1 MKKRPV
7 MLHRVIYGS
16 IERFIGILIEHYA
29 GAFPL
34 WLSPVQVNIIPVNNE
49 NHSNYCEQIKNILL
63 ENNIRVEVDYREEKL
78 SYKMRQS
85 VVNKNPYTL
94 IIGQKEMDE
103 NKISYRKYGSEET
116 ITIDIDKFITMINN
130 EIKTKV

>member
-1 MKKRPV
+1 

-49 NHSNYCEQIKNILL
+49 YHLDYSNKLKQIL
-63 ENNIRVEVDYREEKL
+63 EENDIRVNLDDRNEKL
-78 SYKMRQS
+78 SYKMRESQT
-85 VVNKNPYTL
+85 KKIPLTL
-94 IIGQKEMDE
+94 IIGDNEVNEKTV
-103 NKISYRKYGSEET
+103 SYRVFGSKDT
-116 ITIDIDKFITMINN
+116 TTLSIDEFVQKINDA
-130 EIKTKV
+130 IKNKSKNI

>member
-1 MKKRPV
+1 

-49 NHSNYCEQIKNILL
+49 YHLEYSNKIYNLL
-63 ENNIRVEVDYREEKL
+63 RENNIRANIDLKDEKL
-78 SYKMRQS
+78 SYKMRESQT
-85 VVNKNPYTL
+85 KKIPYTL
-94 IIGQKEMDE
+94 VIGDNEKD
-103 NKISYRKYGSEET
+103 NNLISYRCFKSKET
-116 ITIDIDKFITMINN
+116 ITLTCDEFINKLKEQILNY
-130 EIKTKV
+130 K